1 MPSICGNAEILS
13 SIRLIEVILNI
24 IRFVI
29 PGLLIFSFTMDLL
42 DAARRRN
49 DDKFRIAKKSAYK
62 KTIASIIIFL
72 IPFMARAAIVLL
84 DENSSYEDCRQYAIS
99 ENINAAN
106 IKEASRLIA
115 LMKKEESNDYY
126 FEAKK
131 VINKISVSEV
141 KNKYLNELDNLS
153 AAIEADKLID
163 KAEQSLYD
171 NDYQDA
177 MLATNK
183 VRDAALKADL
193 DKRLLDLQYKMK
205 VYSKSYSSSGSVK
218 NPLGLPYY
226 NQCDNRWSKFQYDKS
241 GATLC
246 DSANGY
252 AAFAMVAS
260 GLAHDQSVTPYSV
273 ISKMRGTLPSNKGYG
288 AASPSEL
295 TNPSFLGFYHLK
307 ASIISTT
314 EPSIMKALNQN
325 KAVIL
330 QTPGHYLVLTPS
342 YTLGSVT
349 VLDSYNSWDKNN
361 LSVGNRGSGVKTLP
375 EVRKAYGGFRW
386 AAAYSSTK

>member
-13 SIRLIEVILNI
+13 SIRLIEVILSI

-29 PGLLIFSFTMDLL
+29 PGLLIFSFTIDLM

-49 DDKFRIAKKSAYK
+49 EDKFRIAKKSAYK
-62 KTIASIIIFL
+62 KTIAAVIIFC
-72 IPFMARAAIVLL
+72 IPFFARAAIVLL
-84 DENSSYEDCRQYAIS
+84 DENSSYEDCRPYAIS
-99 ENINAAN
+99 ENINNAN
-106 IKEASRLIA
+106 IKEASRLLA
-115 LMKKEESNDYY
+115 MKREKSNDYY
-126 FEAKK
+126 AETKK
-131 VINKISVSEV
+131 VINKISSSDV
-141 KNKYLNELDNLS
+141 KSKYLNELDNLS
-153 AAIEADKLID
+153 LAIEAGQLID
-163 KAEQSLYD
+163 KADQSLYE
-171 NDYQDA
+171 NDYQEA
-177 MLATNK
+177 MLAVNK
-183 VRDAALKADL
+183 VKSATYKTDL
-193 DKRLLDLQYKMK
+193 DKRLLNIQYKMK
-205 VYSKSYSSSGSVK
+205 AYSKSYSSSGSVK

-241 GATLC
+241 GATIC

-252 AAFAMVAS
+252 AVFAMVAS
-260 GLAHDQSVTPYSV
+260 GLAHDQSITPYSV

-295 TNPSFLGFYHLK
+295 TNASFLNAYHLK

-325 KAVIL
+325 KAVIV
-330 QTPGHYLVLTPS
+330 QTPGHYIVLTSS
-342 YTLGSVT
+342 YTQGSVT
-349 VLDSYNSWDKNN
+349 VLDSYNSWDKNRLN
-361 LSVGNRGSGVKTLP
+361 VRNRGSGVKTLS

>member
-29 PGLLIFSFTMDLL
+29 PGLLIFSFTIDLM

-49 DDKFRIAKKSAYK
+49 EDKFRIAKKSAYK
-62 KTIASIIIFL
+62 KTIASVIIFC
-72 IPFMARAAIVLL
+72 IPFFARAAIALL
-84 DENSSYEDCRQYAIS
+84 NENSSYEDCRPYAIS
-99 ENINAAN
+99 ENINNAN
-106 IKEASRLIA
+106 IKEAARLLGI
-115 LMKKEESNDYY
+115 MRREKSNDYY
-126 FEAKK
+126 AETKK
-131 VINKISVSEV
+131 VINKISNGEV
-141 KNKYLNELDNLS
+141 KTKYLNELEALS
-153 AAIEADKLID
+153 MTIEAGKLLD
-163 KAEQSLYD
+163 KADQSLSD
-171 NDYQDA
+171 SDYQEAMTLVTRVKDA
-177 MLATNK
+177 NY
-183 VRDAALKADL
+183 RADL
-193 DKRLLDLQYKMK
+193 DKRLLDIQYKIK
-205 VYSKSYSSSGSVK
+205 AYSKSYSSSGSVK

-241 GATLC
+241 GATIC

-260 GLAHDQSVTPYSV
+260 GLTHDSSITPYSV

-295 TNPSFLGFYHLK
+295 TNASFLNAYHLR

-314 EPSIMKALNQN
+314 EPAIIKALNQK

-330 QTPGHYLVLTPS
+330 QTPGHYIVLTSS
-342 YTLGSVT
+342 YTQGSVT
-349 VLDSYNSWDKNN
+349 VLDSFNNWDKNKLN
-361 LSVGNRGSGVKTLP
+361 VRNRGSGVKTLS

-386 AAAYSSTK
+386 AAAYSSAK

>member
-84 DENSSYEDCRQYAIS
+84 DENSSYEDCRPYAIS

-115 LMKKEESNDYY
+115 LMKIEESNDYY
-126 FEAKK
+126 FEAKI

-141 KNKYLNELDNLS
+141 KNKYLNELENLS

-177 MLATNK
+177 MLATNNVK
-183 VRDAALKADL
+183 DAALKADL
-193 DKRLLDLQYKMK
+193 DK
-205 VYSKSYSSSGSVK
+205 
-218 NPLGLPYY
+218 
-226 NQCDNRWSKFQYDKS
+226 
-241 GATLC
+241 
-246 DSANGY
+246 
-252 AAFAMVAS
+252 
-260 GLAHDQSVTPYSV
+260 
-273 ISKMRGTLPSNKGYG
+273 
-288 AASPSEL
+288 
-295 TNPSFLGFYHLK
+295 
-307 ASIISTT
+307 
-314 EPSIMKALNQN
+314 
-325 KAVIL
+325 
-330 QTPGHYLVLTPS
+330 
-342 YTLGSVT
+342 
-349 VLDSYNSWDKNN
+349 
-361 LSVGNRGSGVKTLP
+361 
-375 EVRKAYGGFRW
+375 
-386 AAAYSSTK
+386 